1 MKEEVG
7 VGHLELPMR
16 REISSK
22 LHELN
27 IAIAQL
33 VIFFMVEPAHLG
45 SKNLLL
51 STGGR
56 ISLYFILEFNCRYSF
71 SVAR

>member
-27 IAIAQL
+27 IAIYSS
-33 VIFFMVEPAHLG
+33 VGIFFMVEVAHSGL
-45 SKNLLL
+45 KNLLL
-51 STGGR
+51 STGDC

-71 SVAR
+71 SGS

>member
-33 VIFFMVEPAHLG
+33 GDVSVDNEV
-45 SKNLLL
+45 SEVT
-51 STGGR
+51 S
-56 ISLYFILEFNCRYSF
+56 SILR
-71 SVAR
+71 SVSSVFRRCS